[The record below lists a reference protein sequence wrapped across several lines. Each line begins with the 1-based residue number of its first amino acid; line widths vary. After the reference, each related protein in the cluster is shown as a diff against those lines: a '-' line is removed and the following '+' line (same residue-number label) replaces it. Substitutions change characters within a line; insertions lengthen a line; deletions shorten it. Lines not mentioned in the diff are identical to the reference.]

1 MDMNANL
8 KWRIGKSKMA
18 QYFIVGLA
26 FLCLIPLA
34 LVLFYIFKK
43 GIGSIN
49 WHFLSS
55 EQMSGGIWNGIL
67 GTLIIVPVSALI
79 AIPIGIMG
87 GIYLSEYKQQ
97 KFAIWV
103 STCVDIIQGIPS
115 IVLGIIG
122 YLWLVLPMH
131 GQHSALSGSVAL
143 AVMMLPIII
152 RSTEETLKLIPDT
165 LKEASYAL
173 GVPFQR
179 TMWKVIVPCGFNGII
194 SGIMLGVSRISG
206 EAAPLLF
213 TAFGNPFVQNN
224 IFKEMGSLPLII
236 VDASRN
242 PSPETQAQAWGTSL
256 ILLVIIFVLN
266 ILTKLL
272 TSRWKVQL

>member
-1 MDMNANL
+1 MEIQANL
-8 KWRIGKSKMA
+8 KWRIGKSRMA

-26 FLCLIPLA
+26 FLCLVPLA
-34 LVLFYIFKK
+34 FVLFYIFKQ

-49 WHFLSS
+49 WHFLTAD
-55 EQMSGGIWNGIL
+55 QMNGGIWNGIL
-67 GTLIIVPVSALI
+67 GTLIIIPVSALI

-103 STCVDIIQGIPS
+103 STAVDIIQGIPS

-122 YLWLVLPMH
+122 FLWLVLPMR

-152 RSTEETLKLIPDT
+152 RSTEETLKLIPDS

-173 GVPFQR
+173 GVPFHR

-194 SGIMLGVSRISG
+194 SGVMLGISRISG

-213 TAFGNPFVQNN
+213 TAFGNPFIQNN
-224 IFKEMGSLPLII
+224 ILKEMGSLPLII

-242 PSPETQAQAWGTSL
+242 PSPDTQAQAWGTSL
-256 ILLVIIFVLN
+256 ILLVIIFILN
-266 ILTKLL
+266 ISTKLL